1 MAQSTGASHH
11 KPRAELATNKN
22 PGDFEMRSTTKSRH
36 AVGALALLIASFS
49 LPATAGFVFT
59 DFSDVSGL
67 NLVGN
72 AAQSG
77 TALRLTPSLLS
88 QTGAAWY
95 GSQIAV
101 GGGFTTDFTFRIS
114 DLQNT
119 GSDGFTFAVQNSS
132 GTAMGLGGG
141 DVGYGGIANSVAVKF
156 DTHQNGG
163 EPPAPFVSVQA
174 GGNAAAF
181 GALATAA
188 SIPNIKDAAVH
199 TARIQYAPGTMPV
212 ILDNM
217 STPVLNVSLLLSSL
231 ISLNDGEAYV
241 GFTAAT
247 GGGFENHD
255 ILSWRVTSVPE
266 PGTLALLGAMVL
278 VGARRSWGKGQ
289 GCASSLP
296 KALH

>member
-1 MAQSTGASHH
+1 MKARKAG
-11 KPRAELATNKN
+11 
-22 PGDFEMRSTTKSRH
+22 
-36 AVGALALLIASFS
+36 VALSLLIGSMS
-49 LPATAGFVFT
+49 LPASAGVVFT

-72 AAQSG
+72 AAQAGS
-77 TALRLTPSLLS
+77 ALRLTPSLLS

-119 GSDGFTFAVQNSS
+119 GSDGFTFAVQNTS

-163 EPPAPFVSVQA
+163 EPSAPFVSIQA
-174 GGNAAAF
+174 GGNAAAS

-199 TARIQYAPGTMPV
+199 TARIEYVPGTMMV
-212 ILDNM
+212 YIDNM
-217 STPVLNVSLLLSSL
+217 STPVLNVSMLLSSL
-231 ISLNDGEAYV
+231 ISLTNGEAYV

-266 PGTLALLGAMVL
+266 PGTLALVGAMVI
-278 VGARRSWGKGQ
+278 VGARRSRGQ
-289 GCASSLP
+289 GRNPGTPRNPLPAS
-296 KALH
+296 